1 MRDIAGSTTRRAS
14 LTSPADMSAKFKVVV
29 TDFVGEPLDVE
40 RRILGDLAEVVALD
54 AKHEDEMAG
63 RIDDADAVMVYH
75 FLKVTQATLA
85 RLRKCKVII
94 RCGAGFDNVDGA
106 GCRAR
111 GIALCNVPDYG
122 SEEVADSAL
131 GLALSLMRGT
141 HFLNSRLRRGHGAW
155 TYEQY
160 KPVHRLRGRVF
171 GIVGVGRIGTA
182 AALRA
187 KAFGFD
193 VVFYD
198 PYAPDGREKALGV
211 RRVESLDEL
220 LAQSD
225 VVSLHCPLT
234 PETHHLMNR
243 TTLAK
248 MRRGTFLVNTA
259 RGGVVEPVAVV
270 EALASGQLA
279 GAGLD
284 VLEQEPPV
292 SEHPL
297 LLAWRDPQ
305 HPAHDRLILNP
316 HAAFYCEEGLN
327 DMRVKGS
334 QNVRRVLLGGA
345 PRNVVN

>member
-1 MRDIAGSTTRRAS
+1 
-14 LTSPADMSAKFKVVV
+14 MSSRFKVVI

-40 RRILGDLAEVVALD
+40 RRILGDLADITALN
-54 AKHEDEMAG
+54 ARHEDELAG
-63 RIDDADAVMVYH
+63 RIEDADAVMVYH
-75 FLKVTQATLA
+75 FLKITQSTLA
-85 RLRKCKVII
+85 RLRNCKVII

-106 GCRAR
+106 ACRVR
-111 GIALCNVPDYG
+111 GLPLCNVPDYG

-131 GLALSLMRGT
+131 GMALSLMRGI

-155 TYEQY
+155 TYEQF

-193 VVFYD
+193 VVFHD
-198 PYAPDGREKALGV
+198 PLAPDGREKALGV
-211 RRVESLDEL
+211 RRVESLGEL

-243 TTLAK
+243 DTLAQ
-248 MRRGTFLVNTA
+248 MRPDAFLVNTA
-259 RGGVVEPVAVV
+259 RGGVVEPLAVLD
-270 EALASGQLA
+270 ALARGHLG

-284 VLEQEPPV
+284 VLEQEPPA
-292 SEHPL
+292 EDHPL
-297 LLAWRDPQ
+297 LVAWRDPQ

-334 QNVRRVLLGGA
+334 ENVRRVLLGST
-345 PRNVVN
+345 PRNVVNV

>member
-1 MRDIAGSTTRRAS
+1 
-14 LTSPADMSAKFKVVV
+14 MSSRFKVVI

-40 RRILGDLAEVVALD
+40 RRILGDLADITALN
-54 AKHEDEMAG
+54 ARHEDELAG
-63 RIDDADAVMVYH
+63 RIEDADAVMVYH
-75 FLKVTQATLA
+75 FLKISEFTLA
-85 RLRKCKVII
+85 RLRNCKVII

-106 GCRAR
+106 ACRAR
-111 GIALCNVPDYG
+111 GIPLCNVPDYG

-131 GLALSLMRGT
+131 GMALSLMRGI

-155 TYEQY
+155 TYEQF

-193 VVFYD
+193 VVFHD
-198 PYAPDGREKALGV
+198 PLAPDGREKALGV
-211 RRVESLDEL
+211 RRVESLGEL

-243 TTLAK
+243 ETIAQ
-248 MRRGTFLVNTA
+248 MRPGAFLVNTA
-259 RGGVVEPVAVV
+259 RGGAVEPLAVLD
-270 EALASGQLA
+270 ALARGHLG

-284 VLEQEPPV
+284 VLEQEPPA
-292 SEHPL
+292 EDHPL
-297 LLAWRDPQ
+297 LVAWRDPQ

-334 QNVRRVLLGGA
+334 ENVRRVLLGST
-345 PRNVVN
+345 PRNVVNV

>member
-1 MRDIAGSTTRRAS
+1 MISR
-14 LTSPADMSAKFKVVV
+14 FKVVI

-40 RRILGDLAEVVALD
+40 RRILGDLADITALN
-54 AKHEDEMAG
+54 ARQEDELAG
-63 RIDDADAVMVYH
+63 RIEDADAVMVYH
-75 FLKVTQATLA
+75 FLKITESTLA
-85 RLRKCKVII
+85 RLRNCKVII

-106 GCRAR
+106 ACRAR
-111 GIALCNVPDYG
+111 GIPLCNVPDYG

-131 GLALSLMRGT
+131 GIALSLMRGI

-155 TYEQY
+155 TYEQF

-193 VVFYD
+193 VVFHD
-198 PYAPDGREKALGV
+198 PLAPDGREKALGV
-211 RRVESLDEL
+211 RRVESLGEL

-234 PETHHLMNR
+234 PQTHHLMNR
-243 TTLAK
+243 DTLAQ
-248 MRRGTFLVNTA
+248 MRPGAFLVNTA
-259 RGGVVEPVAVV
+259 RGGAVEPLAMLD
-270 EALASGQLA
+270 ALARGHLG

-284 VLEQEPPV
+284 VLEHEPPAAD
-292 SEHPL
+292 HPL
-297 LLAWRDPQ
+297 LVAWRDPQ

-334 QNVRRVLLGGA
+334 ENVRRVLLGGT
-345 PRNVVN
+345 PRNVVNE

>member
-1 MRDIAGSTTRRAS
+1 
-14 LTSPADMSAKFKVVV
+14 MSSRFKVVI

-40 RRILGDLAEVVALD
+40 RRILGDLADITALN
-54 AKHEDEMAG
+54 ARQEDELAG
-63 RIDDADAVMVYH
+63 RIEDADAVMVYH
-75 FLKVTQATLA
+75 FLKITESTLA
-85 RLRKCKVII
+85 RLRNCKVII

-106 GCRAR
+106 ASRAR
-111 GIALCNVPDYG
+111 GIPLCNVPDYG

-131 GLALSLMRGT
+131 GMALSLMRGI

-155 TYEQY
+155 TYEQF

-193 VVFYD
+193 VVFHD
-198 PYAPDGREKALGV
+198 PLAPDGREKALGV
-211 RRVESLDEL
+211 RRVESLGEL

-243 TTLAK
+243 DTLAQ
-248 MRRGTFLVNTA
+248 MRPGAFLVNTA
-259 RGGVVEPVAVV
+259 RGGAVEPLAVLD
-270 EALASGQLA
+270 ALARGHLG

-284 VLEQEPPV
+284 VLEQEPPAAD
-292 SEHPL
+292 HPL
-297 LLAWRDPQ
+297 LVAWRDPQ

-334 QNVRRVLLGGA
+334 ENVRRVLLGGT
-345 PRNVVN
+345 PRNVVNE

>member
-1 MRDIAGSTTRRAS
+1 
-14 LTSPADMSAKFKVVV
+14 MSSRFKVVI

-40 RRILGDLAEVVALD
+40 RRILGDLADITALN
-54 AKHEDEMAG
+54 ARHEDELAG
-63 RIDDADAVMVYH
+63 RIEDADAVMVYH
-75 FLKVTQATLA
+75 FLKISEFTLA
-85 RLRKCKVII
+85 RLRNCKVII

-106 GCRAR
+106 ACRAR
-111 GIALCNVPDYG
+111 GIPLCNVPDYG

-131 GLALSLMRGT
+131 GMALSLMRGI

-155 TYEQY
+155 TYEQF

-193 VVFYD
+193 VVFHD
-198 PYAPDGREKALGV
+198 PLAPDGREKALGV
-211 RRVESLDEL
+211 RRVESLGEL

-243 TTLAK
+243 DTIAQ
-248 MRRGTFLVNTA
+248 MRPGAFLVNTA
-259 RGGVVEPVAVV
+259 RGGAVEPLAVLD
-270 EALASGQLA
+270 ALARGHLG

-284 VLEQEPPV
+284 VLEQEPPA
-292 SEHPL
+292 EDHPL
-297 LLAWRDPQ
+297 LVAWRYPQ

-334 QNVRRVLLGGA
+334 ENVRRVLLGRT
-345 PRNVVN
+345 PRNVVNV

>member
-1 MRDIAGSTTRRAS
+1 M
-14 LTSPADMSAKFKVVV
+14 
-29 TDFVGEPLDVE
+29 
-40 RRILGDLAEVVALD
+40 
-54 AKHEDEMAG
+54 
-63 RIDDADAVMVYH
+63 
-75 FLKVTQATLA
+75 
-85 RLRKCKVII
+85 
-94 RCGAGFDNVDGA
+94 
-106 GCRAR
+106 R
-111 GIALCNVPDYG
+111 GI
-122 SEEVADSAL
+122 
-131 GLALSLMRGT
+131 

-155 TYEQY
+155 TYEQF
-160 KPVHRLRGRVF
+160 KPVHRLRGRTF

-198 PYAPDGREKALGV
+198 PLAPDGREKALGV

-243 TTLAK
+243 DTLAK
-248 MRRGTFLVNTA
+248 MRPGAFLVNTA
-259 RGGVVEPVAVV
+259 RGGVVEPLAVL
-270 EALASGQLA
+270 EALAHGHLG

-284 VLEQEPPV
+284 VLEQEPPA
-292 SEHPL
+292 EDHPL
-297 LLAWRDPQ
+297 LVAWRDPK

-334 QNVRRVLLGGA
+334 ENVRRVLLGGA

>member
-1 MRDIAGSTTRRAS
+1 
-14 LTSPADMSAKFKVVV
+14 MSSRFKVAI

-40 RRILGDLAEVVALD
+40 RRILGDLADITALG
-54 AKHEDEMAG
+54 AKHEAEMAG
-63 RIDDADAVMVYH
+63 RIEDADAVMVYH
-75 FLKVTQATLA
+75 FLKITEATLA
-85 RLRKCKVII
+85 RLRHCKVII

-106 GCRAR
+106 GARAR

-131 GLALSLMRGT
+131 GMALSLMRGI

-155 TYEQY
+155 TYEQF

-211 RRVESLDEL
+211 RRVESLAEL

-234 PETHHLMNR
+234 PETQHLMNR
-243 TTLAK
+243 DTLAQ
-248 MRRGTFLVNTA
+248 MRPGAFLVNTA
-259 RGGVVEPVAVV
+259 RGGVVEPLAVLD
-270 EALASGQLA
+270 ALARGHLG

-284 VLEQEPPV
+284 VLEQEPPRDD
-292 SEHPL
+292 HPL
-297 LLAWRDPQ
+297 LVAWRDPE

-334 QNVRRVLLGGA
+334 ENVRRVLLGHA

>member
-1 MRDIAGSTTRRAS
+1 
-14 LTSPADMSAKFKVVV
+14 MSSRFKVVI

-40 RRILGDLAEVVALD
+40 RRILGDLADITALN
-54 AKHEDEMAG
+54 ARQEDELAG
-63 RIDDADAVMVYH
+63 RIEDADAVMVYH
-75 FLKVTQATLA
+75 FLKITESTLA
-85 RLRKCKVII
+85 RLRNCKVII

-106 GCRAR
+106 ACRAR
-111 GIALCNVPDYG
+111 GIPLCNVPDYG

-131 GLALSLMRGT
+131 GIALSLMRGI

-155 TYEQY
+155 TYEQF

-193 VVFYD
+193 VVFHD
-198 PYAPDGREKALGV
+198 PLAPDGREKALGV
-211 RRVESLDEL
+211 RRVESLGEL

-234 PETHHLMNR
+234 PQTHHLMNR
-243 TTLAK
+243 DTLAQ
-248 MRRGTFLVNTA
+248 MRPGAFLVNTA
-259 RGGVVEPVAVV
+259 RGGAVEPLAMLD
-270 EALASGQLA
+270 ALARGHLG

-284 VLEQEPPV
+284 VLEHEPPAAD
-292 SEHPL
+292 HPL
-297 LLAWRDPQ
+297 LVAWRDPQ

-334 QNVRRVLLGGA
+334 ENVRRVLLGGT
-345 PRNVVN
+345 PRNVVNV

>member
-1 MRDIAGSTTRRAS
+1 
-14 LTSPADMSAKFKVVV
+14 MSSRFKVAI

-40 RRILGDLAEVVALD
+40 RRILGDLADIIALG
-54 AKHEDEMAG
+54 AKHEDELAG
-63 RIDDADAVMVYH
+63 RIEDADAVMVYH
-75 FLKVTQATLA
+75 FLKVTEVTIA
-85 RLRKCKVII
+85 RLRRCKVII

-131 GLALSLMRGT
+131 GMALSLMRGI

-155 TYEQY
+155 TYEQF

-193 VVFYD
+193 VVFHD

-211 RRVESLDEL
+211 RRVESLGEL

-234 PETHHLMNR
+234 PETHHLMNCD
-243 TTLAK
+243 TIAQ
-248 MRRGTFLVNTA
+248 MRPGAFLVNTA
-259 RGGVVEPVAVV
+259 RGGAVEPLAVLD
-270 EALASGQLA
+270 ALAHGHLG

-284 VLEQEPPV
+284 VLEKEPP
-292 SEHPL
+292 SDDHPL
-297 LLAWRDPQ
+297 LVAWRDPK

-334 QNVRRVLLGGA
+334 ENVRRVLLGGA

>member
-1 MRDIAGSTTRRAS
+1 
-14 LTSPADMSAKFKVVV
+14 MSSKFSVVV

-40 RRILGDLAEVVALD
+40 RRILGDLAEVTPLNALVESD
-54 AKHEDEMAG
+54 MLG
-63 RIDDADAVMVYH
+63 RIERADAVMVYH
-75 FLKVTQATLA
+75 FLKVTEATIA
-85 RLRKCKVII
+85 RLERCKVII

-106 GCRAR
+106 ACRAR
-111 GIALCNVPDYG
+111 GITLCNVPDYG

-131 GLALSLMRGT
+131 AMALSLMRGV

-155 TYEQY
+155 TYEQF

-198 PYAPDGREKALGV
+198 PHVPDGREKALGV
-211 RRVESLDEL
+211 RRVETLEEL
-220 LAQSD
+220 LLQSD
-225 VVSLHCPLT
+225 VISLHCPLT
-234 PETHHLMNR
+234 VETHHLMNR
-243 TTLAK
+243 DTIAK
-248 MRRGTFLVNTA
+248 MQPGAFLVNTA
-259 RGGVVEPVAVV
+259 RGAVV
-270 EALASGQLA
+270 DPLAALEAVAA
-279 GAGLD
+279 GHLWGVGLD
-284 VLEQEPPV
+284 VLEQEPPD

-297 LLAWRDPQ
+297 IAAWRNPA
-305 HPAHDRLILNP
+305 HPAHDRIIINP
-316 HAAFYCEEGLN
+316 HAAFYCEQGLT

-334 QNVRRVLLGGA
+334 QNVRRVLLGGT

>member
-1 MRDIAGSTTRRAS
+1 
-14 LTSPADMSAKFKVVV
+14 MSSRFKVAV

-40 RRILGDLAEVVALD
+40 RRILGDLADITALG

-63 RIDDADAVMVYH
+63 RIEDADAVMVYH
-75 FLKVTQATLA
+75 FLKITEATLT
-85 RLRKCKVII
+85 RLRHCKVII
-94 RCGAGFDNVDGA
+94 RCGAGFDNVDGE
-106 GCRAR
+106 RAR
-111 GIALCNVPDYG
+111 ARSIPLCNVPDYG

-131 GLALSLMRGT
+131 GMALSLMRGI

-155 TYEQY
+155 TYEQC
-160 KPVHRLRGRVF
+160 KPVHRLRGRTF

-187 KAFGFD
+187 KAFGFE
-193 VVFYD
+193 VVFHD

-211 RRVESLDEL
+211 RRAETLGEL

-243 TTLAK
+243 DTLAQ
-248 MRRGTFLVNTA
+248 MRPGTFLVNTA
-259 RGGVVEPVAVV
+259 RGALVEPLAVI
-270 EALASGQLA
+270 EALARGHLG

-284 VLEQEPPV
+284 VLEQEPPA
-292 SEHPL
+292 EAHPL
-297 LLAWRDPQ
+297 LAAWRDPK
-305 HPAHDRLILNP
+305 HPAHDRLLLNP

-334 QNVRRVLLGGA
+334 ENVRRVLLGNP

>member
-1 MRDIAGSTTRRAS
+1 
-14 LTSPADMSAKFKVVV
+14 MSSRFKVVI

-40 RRILGDLAEVVALD
+40 RRILGDLADITALN
-54 AKHEDEMAG
+54 ARQEDELAG
-63 RIDDADAVMVYH
+63 RIEDADAVMVYH
-75 FLKVTQATLA
+75 FLKITESTLA
-85 RLRKCKVII
+85 RLRNCKVII

-106 GCRAR
+106 ACRAR
-111 GIALCNVPDYG
+111 GIPLCNVPDYG

-131 GLALSLMRGT
+131 GMALSLMRGI

-155 TYEQY
+155 TYEQF

-193 VVFYD
+193 VVFHD
-198 PYAPDGREKALGV
+198 PLAPDGREKALGV
-211 RRVESLDEL
+211 RRVESLGEL

-243 TTLAK
+243 DTLAQ
-248 MRRGTFLVNTA
+248 MRPGAFLVNTA
-259 RGGVVEPVAVV
+259 RGGAVEPLAVLD
-270 EALASGQLA
+270 ALARGHLG

-284 VLEQEPPV
+284 VLEHEPPAAD
-292 SEHPL
+292 HPL
-297 LLAWRDPQ
+297 LVAWRDPQ

-334 QNVRRVLLGGA
+334 ENVRRVLLGGT
-345 PRNVVN
+345 PRNVVNE

>member
-1 MRDIAGSTTRRAS
+1 
-14 LTSPADMSAKFKVVV
+14 MSSRFKVVI

-40 RRILGDLAEVVALD
+40 RRILGDLADITALN
-54 AKHEDEMAG
+54 ARQEDELAG
-63 RIDDADAVMVYH
+63 RIEDADAVMVYH
-75 FLKVTQATLA
+75 FLKITQSTLA
-85 RLRKCKVII
+85 RLRNCKVII

-106 GCRAR
+106 ACRAR
-111 GIALCNVPDYG
+111 GIPLCNVPDYG

-131 GLALSLMRGT
+131 GMALSLMRGI

-155 TYEQY
+155 TYEQF

-193 VVFYD
+193 VVFHD
-198 PYAPDGREKALGV
+198 PLAPDGREKALGV
-211 RRVESLDEL
+211 RRVESLGEL

-243 TTLAK
+243 DTLAQ
-248 MRRGTFLVNTA
+248 MRPGAFLVNTA
-259 RGGVVEPVAVV
+259 RGGAVEPLAMLD
-270 EALASGQLA
+270 ALARGHLG

-284 VLEQEPPV
+284 VLEHEPPAAD
-292 SEHPL
+292 HPL
-297 LLAWRDPQ
+297 LVAWRDPQ

-334 QNVRRVLLGGA
+334 ENVRRVLLGGT
-345 PRNVVN
+345 PRNVVNE

>member
-1 MRDIAGSTTRRAS
+1 
-14 LTSPADMSAKFKVVV
+14 MSSRFKVVI

-40 RRILGDLAEVVALD
+40 RRILGELADITALG
-54 AKHEDEMAG
+54 AMHEDETVG
-63 RIDDADAVMVYH
+63 RIEDADAVMVYH
-75 FLKVTQATLA
+75 FLKVTKATIA
-85 RLRKCKVII
+85 RLCRCKVII

-106 GCRAR
+106 ACRAR
-111 GIALCNVPDYG
+111 GIVLCNVPDYG

-131 GLALSLMRGT
+131 GMALSLMRGI

-155 TYEQY
+155 TYEQF

-193 VVFYD
+193 VVFHD

-211 RRVESLDEL
+211 RRVETLGEL

-243 TTLAK
+243 DTIAQ
-248 MRRGTFLVNTA
+248 MRPGTFLVNTA
-259 RGGVVEPVAVV
+259 RGGVVEPLAVLD
-270 EALASGQLA
+270 ALAHGHLG

-292 SEHPL
+292 EDHPL
-297 LLAWRDPQ
+297 LLAWRDPK

-334 QNVRRVLLGGA
+334 ENVRRVLLGNA

>member
-1 MRDIAGSTTRRAS
+1 
-14 LTSPADMSAKFKVVV
+14 MSSRFKVVI
-29 TDFVGEPLDVE
+29 TDFVGEPLEVE
-40 RRILGDLAEVVALD
+40 RRILGDLAEVSALD
-54 AKHEDEMAG
+54 AKHETEMAG
-63 RIDDADAVMVYH
+63 RIEDADALMVYH
-75 FLKVTQATLA
+75 FLKVTETTIA
-85 RLRKCKVII
+85 RLRNCKVII

-106 GCRAR
+106 AARAR

-131 GLALSLMRGT
+131 GMALSLMRGI

-155 TYEQY
+155 TYEQF

-171 GIVGVGRIGTA
+171 GVVGVGRIGTA

-193 VVFYD
+193 VVFHD

-220 LAQSD
+220 LAKSD

-234 PETHHLMNR
+234 PETHHMMNR
-243 TTLAK
+243 DTIAK
-248 MRRGTFLVNTA
+248 MRPGAFLVNTA
-259 RGGVVEPVAVV
+259 RGGVVEPLAVL
-270 EALASGQLA
+270 EALARGHLG

-284 VLEQEPPV
+284 VLEQEPPA
-292 SEHPL
+292 EDHPL
-297 LLAWRDPQ
+297 LLAWRDPK

-334 QNVRRVLLGGA
+334 ENVRRVLLGNA

>member
-1 MRDIAGSTTRRAS
+1 
-14 LTSPADMSAKFKVVV
+14 MSSRFKVVI

-40 RRILGDLAEVVALD
+40 RRILGDLADIAALD

-63 RIDDADAVMVYH
+63 RIADADAVMVYH
-75 FLKVTQATLA
+75 FLKVTEATIA
-85 RLRKCKVII
+85 RLRRCKVII

-106 GCRAR
+106 ACRAR

-131 GLALSLMRGT
+131 GMALSLMRGI

-155 TYEQY
+155 TYEQF

-193 VVFYD
+193 VVFHD

-211 RRVESLDEL
+211 RRVETLNEL
-220 LAQSD
+220 LTQSD

-243 TTLAK
+243 DTIAQ
-248 MRRGTFLVNTA
+248 MQPSAFLVNTA
-259 RGGVVEPVAVV
+259 RGGVVEPLAVLD
-270 EALASGQLA
+270 ALARGHLG

-284 VLEQEPPV
+284 VLEQEPPA
-292 SEHPL
+292 ENHPL
-297 LLAWRDPQ
+297 LIAWRDPK

-334 QNVRRVLLGGA
+334 ENVRRVLLGNA